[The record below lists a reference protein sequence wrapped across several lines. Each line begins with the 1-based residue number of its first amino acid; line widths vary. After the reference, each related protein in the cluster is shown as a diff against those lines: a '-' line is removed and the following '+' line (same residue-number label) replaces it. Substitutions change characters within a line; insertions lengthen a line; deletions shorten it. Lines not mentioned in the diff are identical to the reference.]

1 VAVFAAWWLGGDAAL
16 VVLWCVPPWLR
27 GRRRRARL
35 PVQYGPLPVPLASAP
50 ARYADAELLAVDAV
64 LWSYAEAVG
73 GAPWPAS

>member
-1 VAVFAAWWLGGDAAL
+1 VAVFAARWLGGDAAL

-27 GRRRRARL
+27 GRRRARL
-35 PVQYGPLPVPLASAP
+35 PARYGPLPVPLASAP

-73 GAPWPAS
+73 TP